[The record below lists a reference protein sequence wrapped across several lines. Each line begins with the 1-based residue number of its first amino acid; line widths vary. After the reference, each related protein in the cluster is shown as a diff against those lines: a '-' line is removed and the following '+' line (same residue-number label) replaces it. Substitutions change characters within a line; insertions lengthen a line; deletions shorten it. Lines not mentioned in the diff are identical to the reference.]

1 MCSEYTFSLI
11 TVVWPGLLII
21 FFIVVII
28 LALKDREDTMKKRS
42 ITSLVAAT
50 LVAVTLFWMIPA
62 GKVSAADK
70 KISDIFADKNLQ
82 AWVKENVDSNKDGQ
96 LSQTEINNVTEVSV
110 KNKSIRNMT
119 GITVFKNLKKLDCSY
134 NELTKLEIINLALL
148 TDVDCSHNQLTV
160 FNAKGCTNL
169 EVLNCSSNK
178 LEGFNVSNSL
188 LLKKVDI
195 SYNNFT
201 YINWGNK
208 RTKMEVFDCSNNKMT
223 DMKING
229 LAALTNL
236 NCSWNL
242 LDSIDI
248 SGLDNLSSL
257 FCRDVKNVDISNS
270 NVTQLS
276 CGGSR
281 LESLKLSDKIQDFSM
296 WNTDKIKELDLRDC
310 KELKSISCSSNELES
325 LNVYGLEKLVT
336 LSCTSNKLISLTLG
350 KNTKLQNVLCE
361 NNKLKDLKV
370 DEDIRYL
377 HCEENPLEYL
387 DISGSDKLREAA
399 VNMVYYGPNQ
409 EYQLYFGRAS
419 DVYYEFKVDN
429 GVKIITEAKSEE
441 PKNNNQGSS
450 DQEPSGESGNLIK
463 GFVERLYTCVLG
475 RDAETDGLNFWTTD
489 LYNFK
494 VTGTQV
500 AQGFIFSQEFKD
512 RNTSNEDFVKI
523 LYKTFFDREPE
534 TDGFNYWVGLLKSGT
549 SRETVANGFIFS
561 QEWADT
567 CAVYGIRSGCDIKSK
582 VNIKPTDLTYAFVE
596 RLYVKAFNRDFDA
609 EGREYWAN
617 LLSNYNITGEQAGA
631 SFFLSKEMADYNLSN
646 EEFVNR
652 LYSTFMDREGE
663 KDGVDYWVGLLKGGA
678 SRESVVYGF
687 TRSPE
692 FTEKC
697 IVARILPY

>member
-1 MCSEYTFSLI
+1 
-11 TVVWPGLLII
+11 
-21 FFIVVII
+21 
-28 LALKDREDTMKKRS
+28 MKKKS
-42 ITSLVAAT
+42 IIYIIAAT
-50 LVAVTLFWMIPA
+50 LAAATFFIMIPA
-62 GKVSAADK
+62 GRVSAADQ
-70 KISDIFADKNLQ
+70 KISDIFPDKNLQ
-82 AWVKENVDSNKDGQ
+82 VWIKENVDSNKDDK
-96 LSQTEINNVTEVSV
+96 LSQTEINNVTEVV
-110 KNKSIRNMT
+110 ARNLKISDMT
-119 GITVFKNLKKLDCSY
+119 GISVFANLEKLDCAYNKLTKLDLAGLASLTELDCHG
-134 NELTKLEIINLALL
+134 NELTVLNVKN
-148 TDVDCSHNQLTV
+148 C
-160 FNAKGCTNL
+160 KNL
-169 EVLNCSSNK
+169 EVLDCSSNK
-178 LEGFNVSNSL
+178 LKEGLNYFNVSGCF
-188 LLKKVDI
+188 LLKTVNV
-195 SYNNFT
+195 SNNSFT
-201 YINWGNK
+201 KFVWDDK
-208 RTKMEVFDCSNNKMT
+208 RTKLEQFDCSSNKIT
-223 DMKING
+223 NLNIGG
-229 LAALTNL
+229 LTALTNL

-257 FCRDVKNVDISNS
+257 SCSNVKNVDISKS
-270 NVTQLS
+270 NVTKIS

-281 LESLKLSDKIQDFSM
+281 LESIKLSEKIQDFSM
-296 WNTDKIKELDLRDC
+296 WNTEKIKELDLRDC
-310 KELKSISCSSNELES
+310 KELKYISCSSNELES
-325 LNVYGLEKLVT
+325 LNVYGLEKLED
-336 LSCTSNKLISLTLG
+336 LSCTSNKLISLTIG
-350 KNTKLQNVLCE
+350 KCTKLQTVLCE
-361 NNKLKDLKV
+361 NNKLKNLKV
-370 DEDIRYL
+370 DGNIRYL
-377 HCEENPLEYL
+377 HCEGNPLEYL
-387 DISGSDKLREAA
+387 DISGSDKLREVA
-399 VNMVYYGPNQ
+399 VNMVYYGSNQ
-409 EYQLYFGRAS
+409 EYQLYFGKAS

-429 GVKIITEAKSEE
+429 GVKIITEARSEE
-441 PKNNNQGSS
+441 PANNNQGSS
-450 DQEPSGESGNLIK
+450 NQEPSGESGNLIK

-494 VTGTQV
+494 VTGAQV

-567 CAVYGIRSGCDIKSK
+567 CATYGIRSGCDIKASK
-582 VNIKPTDLTYAFVE
+582 NIKPTDLTYAFVE

-631 SFFLSKEMADYNLSN
+631 SFFLSKEMTDYNLSD

-687 TRSPE
+687 TKSPE